1 MAAIQQ
7 FQPDIIL
14 GMGGGTTVD
23 AAKLMRYRYE
33 HPEVTWEAL
42 QVCFLNGNTRVLK
55 EIKKE
60 SKTKLV
66 IIATAAGTGAEDTPF
81 AVVTDEKTGIP
92 YPIYHPELLSTAT
105 IIDAEQMRS
114 LPKGLT
120 REGGMSTLVCGME
133 SYLSLAATDY
143 LSLIHI

>member
-1 MAAIQQ
+1 MGILYAVYYDITPNLTIEQIEKGMAAIQQ
-7 FQPDIIL
+7 FQPDIIF
-14 GMGGGTTVD
+14 GMGGGTAVD

-66 IIATAAGTGAEDTPF
+66 IIATACRNRCGRHPF
-81 AVVTDEKTGIP
+81 CSGD
-92 YPIYHPELLSTAT
+92 
-105 IIDAEQMRS
+105 
-114 LPKGLT
+114 
-120 REGGMSTLVCGME
+120 
-133 SYLSLAATDY
+133 
-143 LSLIHI
+143 